1 MNTTPGLQR
10 LLTAALALLLTSALP
25 AQTSAGGVVSV
36 SVSSADSA
44 QYLPRARVELAPGGR
59 EAVTDSFG
67 VAEFLGVAPGDY
79 TVRVAHE
86 GFPEASAPVRVTGPG
101 RVDVPVVLKAEAAVR
116 LEQFVVTAEREGN
129 AAALTRQKNA
139 PSVENVIAMDALG
152 VLAND
157 NPAELLMRL
166 PGIYALPSTEGNFDR
181 PVIRGLPGEMN
192 STTVDGGLLAPQFA
206 MTRSAVY
213 TNITANN
220 FDEIQ
225 VTKALTPNLPASSI
239 SGRVNFK
246 SKSAL
251 NLKGGREISFR
262 AGGKWSPTFFDF
274 TPRRSTPEALP
285 NVSLSYREAFGIFG
299 GVRNLGLGANAV
311 YNENITQRTRT
322 ISNLDTAASTPRFTE
337 RFQRYDGIQ
346 DRLLRTANLRADFR
360 VSPEGRLFF
369 NIMRNLQEQRT
380 ARPDNFQVD
389 YLANLTAAGRAFA
402 TGINAA
408 GGPAG
413 GGNIRPG
420 STEERTEVL
429 PSARATF
436 VATTSPFEA
445 GDQTNFYQFGGE
457 QRLGAWRLDALFGYS
472 RAERNTARRFGPGAG
487 RNFTANVPGIG
498 WILDK
503 TGGADFPRFTQTAGP
518 SIHDARSYVGGTV
531 SQGGANSRN
540 HALSAELNAK
550 RDVVVQGRGVQLT
563 GGVMAT
569 RQSFAQDAFSRAYT
583 YLGPDGVVGVNPATR
598 VNDDDLSRF
607 ASAPRLEPRLGL
619 GPVPVFDPNKYG
631 ASIESEPGQ
640 WRANPYTELSS
651 KLNNYSYVQEE
662 IRAAYAM
669 GATRFGKLGVLGG
682 VRWEE
687 SRNLSRGFVQRGTFT
702 TITDPQ
708 ARVDAEFGSAPLVR
722 RGGSDSFFPSI
733 HFRYSFTSNL
743 LARASWST
751 GIGRPS
757 LGDLVPNF
765 AANVT
770 NQTITIDNPSLQP
783 QYSDNFD
790 LSLEYYL
797 KPMGQ
802 LSLGYFRK
810 DLTDF
815 VFRQE
820 IGVVPSG
827 PDNGYD
833 GLYGGYDIISN
844 ANGGR
849 GRVDG
854 VEFSYLQ
861 QLSFLP
867 GALRGFTLLANYTHL
882 RATGDYGQDSGG
894 PGGLVGFVP
903 HTANLRLSY
912 NYRWFAPYLQW
923 SYVGRTLGS
932 FNVLPQMQT
941 NRLERRIVN
950 AGLSLRLPRQLEFFF
965 DVANLFDEP
974 QRTAHFV
981 TGTRIST
988 IYNGPFISFGLNGR
1002 F

>member
-1 MNTTPGLQR
+1 MKTSPYRRLVLVVVAGLALCPGLGGQ
-10 LLTAALALLLTSALP
+10 
-25 AQTSAGGVVSV
+25 SAGNALVAV
-36 SVSSADSA
+36 SVSSADTASF
-44 QYLPRARVELAPGGR
+44 LPRARVELHPGAR

-67 VAEFLGVAPGDY
+67 LAEFLGVPPGDY

-86 GFPEASAPVRVTGPG
+86 GFPEVATTVKVGGSG
-101 RVDVPVVLKAEAAVR
+101 RVEVPVVLKAEAPVR
-116 LEQFVVTAEREGN
+116 LGQFVVTAEREGN

-139 PSVENVIAMDALG
+139 PNVENVIAMDALG

-181 PVIRGLPGEMN
+181 PVIRGLPGELN

-213 TNITANN
+213 TNITASN

-246 SKSAL
+246 TKSAL
-251 NLKGGREISFR
+251 NLKTKREVSYR
-262 AGGKWSPTFFDF
+262 LGAKWSPTFFDF
-274 TPRRSTPEALP
+274 TPRRSLPEALA
-285 NVSLSYREAFGIFG
+285 NVSLSYRESFDLFG
-299 GVRNLGLGANAV
+299 GHRNFGLGANGV

-322 ISNLDTAASTPRFTE
+322 ISNLDTSGRTPQFTE

-346 DRLLRTANLRADFR
+346 DRLLRTANLRGDFR
-360 VSPEGRLFF
+360 YSADSRFFF
-369 NIMRNLQEQRT
+369 NVMRNLQEQRT
-380 ARPDNFQVD
+380 GRPNNFQVD

-402 TGINAA
+402 TGINPA
-408 GGPAG
+408 GGPSG

-420 STEERTEVL
+420 STETRTEVL
-429 PSARATF
+429 PSTRATF

-445 GDQTNFYQFGGE
+445 GDQTNFYQAGAE
-457 QRLGAWRLDALFGYS
+457 QRFGAWRLDYTLGYS
-472 RAERNTARRFGPGAG
+472 RAERNTASRFHPNSG
-487 RNFTANVPGIG
+487 RNFTANVANIG

-518 SIHDARSYVGGTV
+518 SIWDPRNYSGGTV
-531 SQGGANSRN
+531 SQGAANSRN
-540 HALSAELNAK
+540 HTASAEFNLK
-550 RDVVVQGRGVQLT
+550 RDVMLGERAVQLSA
-563 GGVMAT
+563 GAAAT
-569 RQSFAQDAFSRAYT
+569 RQSFAQDSFSRSFT
-583 YLGPDGVVGVNPATR
+583 YLGPDGVVGTNPATR
-598 VNDDDLSRF
+598 INDDDLSRF
-607 ASAPRLEPRLGL
+607 ASIQQLEPRLGL
-619 GPVPVFDPNKYG
+619 GPVPAFDPVRYN
-631 ASIESEPGQ
+631 ASIDQEPGQ
-640 WRANPYTELSS
+640 WRTNPYTELST
-651 KLNNYSYVQEE
+651 KRNNYAYVQEE
-662 IRAAYAM
+662 VQAGYLM

-682 VRWEE
+682 LRWEE
-687 SRNLSRGFVQRGTFT
+687 SRNLARGFVQRGTFA
-702 TITDPQ
+702 TIADPQ
-708 ARVDAEFGSAPLVR
+708 ARVDAEFGTSPMVR
-722 RGGSDSFFPSI
+722 RGRSASFFPSV
-733 HFRYSFTSNL
+733 HFRHSVTPNL
-743 LARASWST
+743 VARASWST

-765 AANVT
+765 SVNDTLREV
-770 NQTITIDNPSLQP
+770 TIDNPSLKP
-783 QYSDNFD
+783 QYSDNYDF
-790 LSLEYYL
+790 SLEYYL

-802 LSLGYFRK
+802 LALGYFRK

-820 IGVVPSG
+820 IGVIG
-827 PDNGYD
+827 PGSDNGNG
-833 GLYGGYDIISN
+833 GLYSGYDIISN
-844 ANGGR
+844 GNGGR

-854 VEFSYLQ
+854 IEFSYLQ
-861 QLSFLP
+861 QLTFLP
-867 GALRGFTLLANYTHL
+867 GALRGVTLLANYTHL
-882 RATGDYGQDSGG
+882 KATGDYGQDSGG

-903 HTANLRLSY
+903 DTANLRLSY
-912 NYRWFAPYLQW
+912 NYRWFAPYVQW

-932 FNVLPQMQT
+932 YNVAPQSQT

-981 TGTRIST
+981 SGTRIST
-988 IYNGPFISFGLNGR
+988 IYNGPFVSFGLNGR